1 MNDLALALGEI
12 GRRLDAAGLPWALLG
27 GLAVS
32 VRSEPRFTR
41 DIDLAVSVVGD
52 AQAEALV
59 RQLRSVGYQVLAVV
73 EQEATGRLATV
84 RLAPPGEADDA
95 VVTDLLFA
103 SSGIEAEIVVAAEPL
118 EVFPGI
124 VAPVARSGHL
134 LALKVL
140 ARDDLNR
147 PQDLVDARALL
158 VGMPPAELLLAR
170 TALDLIAERG
180 FHRHR
185 RLAEA
190 LESLLEEI
198 PPGDPK

>member
-1 MNDLALALGEI
+1 MNGLALALVEI

-41 DIDLAVSVVGD
+41 DIDLAVSVAGD

-59 RQLRSVGYQVLAVV
+59 HQLRSVGYEVLAVV
-73 EQEATGRLATV
+73 EQEATGRMATV
-84 RLAPPGEADDA
+84 RLAPPGEAEDT

-103 SSGIEAEIVVAAEPL
+103 SSGIEAEIAAAAEPL

-134 LALKVL
+134 LALKIL

-158 VGMPPAELLLAR
+158 VGMPPTELDRAR
-170 TALDLIAERG
+170 DALDLIAARG
-180 FHRHR
+180 YHRNR
-185 RLAEA
+185 RLLEA
-190 LESLLEEI
+190 LASLADDI
-198 PPGDPK
+198 PPGSSS